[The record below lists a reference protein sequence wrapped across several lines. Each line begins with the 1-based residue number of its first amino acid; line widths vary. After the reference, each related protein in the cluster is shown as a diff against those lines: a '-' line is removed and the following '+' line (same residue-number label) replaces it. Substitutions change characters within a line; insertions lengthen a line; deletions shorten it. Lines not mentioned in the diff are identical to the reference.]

1 MDYNLGVDVTLKRF
15 LTLRADYYIQRTD
28 DLLSNISLPPST
40 GFLTYT
46 ENLGK
51 IENRG
56 YELAVSVTPWRDDER
71 QAYVTL
77 SATALHN
84 KNKIKKI

>member
-51 IENRG
+51 TENRG
-56 YELAVSVTPWRDDER
+56 MNWLFP
-71 QAYVTL
+71 
-77 SATALHN
+77 
-84 KNKIKKI
+84 